1 MKRQVSRK
9 RDIAPGGSLK
19 LGRLLCY
26 RAGRAVGKTT
36 GSCEPGAGVSE
47 LNQAVVSR
55 MNVQS
60 LFIPSYIKRQNNQA
74 MLRGGGHFPL
84 PCSSAR

>member
-74 MLRGGGHFPL
+74 ML
-84 PCSSAR
+84 